1 MYKDIFIAGLANF
14 NSVKVTDNA
23 YIAKQYEGRKAK
35 ANEWKSMVMR
45 IHMHFEIWQNGL
57 VLELTLS
64 KAYDKQKPKPFICE
78 ETSTLTH

>member
-1 MYKDIFIAGLANF
+1 
-14 NSVKVTDNA
+14 
-23 YIAKQYEGRKAK
+23 
-35 ANEWKSMVMR
+35 MVMR

-64 KAYDKQKPKPFICE
+64 KAYDKQKPKPLICG